1 MVALWVA
8 GRGSQ
13 TLVAGG
19 DEGLRLPC
27 ACCGGLEVPSSTW
40 DRV

>member
-8 GRGSQ
+8 GHGSQ

-19 DEGLRLPC
+19 DEGLYLPC